1 MSNTIRRKN
10 RTLRSMYFNPVWMV
24 NKHIRET
31 KPEAQ
36 VLKIADAL
44 FHSDSVEGYSAPKNY
59 RRQINRM
66 ERFRV
71 KEDLRLALANDALDD
86 FVDSRLHMPYWD

>member
-24 NKHIRET
+24 NKHIRDT

-44 FHSDSVEGYSAPKNY
+44 FHSDSIEGDSAPKNY

-71 KEDLRLALANDALDD
+71 KEDLRLALANDTLDD
-86 FVDSRLHMPYWD
+86 FVDSRLYMPWWN